1 MGNLNERKSK
11 PYYHLS
17 EKEVLQYNIDSLKP
31 QEIIEFT
38 NMYSKILSIRA
49 EDSKTV
55 FDSLR
60 KVVKDV

>member
-1 MGNLNERKSK
+1 MSILNERKSK

-49 EDSKTV
+49 EDSKK
-55 FDSLR
+55 SC
-60 KVVKDV
+60 